1 MNNPALNTTKHTKGE
16 ATRAAILDAAVR
28 LAAVEGFGALTIGA
42 LAERAGM
49 SKSGLFAHF
58 GSKDE
63 LQVATLD
70 EAVRRYNEVAFLP
83 ALKAPRGLRRLRAL
97 ANNWLQWVEA
107 STLHSCPMVSAMHE
121 FDDRPGVMREAIAEH
136 MLRLNDEIMRGVQ
149 MTIESGEFEPDTD
162 CEQFAFEL
170 FGIVATSYRSR
181 NLFQD
186 KRALVLADKAL
197 DRLINSCLA
206 VA

>member
-1 MNNPALNTTKHTKGE
+1 MNNLAIKPTKGE
-16 ATRAAILDAAVR
+16 ATRASILDTAVR
-28 LAAVEGFGALTIGA
+28 LASLEGFGALTIGA
-42 LAERAGM
+42 LAEKAGM

-97 ANNWLQWVEA
+97 SNNWLNWVETSA
-107 STLHSCPMVSAMHE
+107 LQSCPMMSAMHE
-121 FDDRPGVMREAIAEH
+121 FDDRPGVMREAITEH
-136 MLRLNDEIMRGVQ
+136 MQRLNDEIMRCVQ
-149 MTIESGEFEPDTD
+149 MTIESGEFKVDTD
-162 CEQFAFEL
+162 CEQFAFEM

-186 KRALVLADKAL
+186 KRALVLANKAL
-197 DRLINSCLA
+197 DRLINGCL